1 MSAKEHTYTVNLNW
15 TGNLGEGTKKYTGY
29 SRDHEIQANGKPLI
43 LGSSD
48 PSFRGDPTRY
58 NPEDL
63 FVSTLSSCHML
74 WFLHLCTVNK
84 ITVVAYEDNPKGI
97 MIEDE
102 KGSGRFKTVTLF
114 PSVVIKEKEKVALA
128 NQLHHQAH
136 EYCFIANSVNFE
148 VACEASTKIEE
159 HVD

>member
-48 PSFRGDPTRY
+48 SSFRGDPARY

-97 MIEDE
+97 MIEDD

-114 PSVVIKEKEKVALA
+114 PSVVIKEKEKIALA

-148 VACEASTKIEE
+148 VLCEPTAIIQ
-159 HVD
+159 

>member
-1 MSAKEHTYTVNLNW
+1 MSAKEHTYTINLNW
-15 TGNLGEGTKKYTGY
+15 TGNLGTGTKRYTGY
-29 SRDHEIQANGKPLI
+29 SRDHEIQAAGKPLI

-48 PSFRGDPTRY
+48 PGFRGDPTRY

-74 WFLHLCTVNK
+74 WYLHLCTVNK
-84 ITVVAYEDNPKGI
+84 ITVVAYEDSPKGV

-102 KGSGRFKTVTLF
+102 KGSGRFKKVTLY
-114 PSVVIKEKEKVALA
+114 PSVVIKEEEKIGLA
-128 NQLHHQAH
+128 NELHHQAH

-148 VACEASTKIEE
+148 VACKAEIKIE
-159 HVD
+159 VNAD

>member
-48 PSFRGDPTRY
+48 SSFRGDPARY

-114 PSVVIKEKEKVALA
+114 PSVVIKEKEKIALA

-148 VACEASTKIEE
+148 VLCEPTAIIQ
-159 HVD
+159 

>member
-1 MSAKEHTYTVNLNW
+1 MSVKEHGYTVNLKW
-15 TGNLGEGTKKYTGY
+15 TGNLGAGTKKYSGY

-48 PSFRGDPTRY
+48 PSFRGDPTKY

-84 ITVVAYEDNPKGI
+84 ITVVAYEDNPRGI

-102 KGSGRFKTVTLF
+102 KGSGRFKSVTLF
-114 PSVVIKEKEKVALA
+114 PSVVIKEKEKVALV

-148 VACEASTKIEE
+148 VLCEPMTTIQ
-159 HVD
+159 

>member
-1 MSAKEHTYTVNLNW
+1 MSVKEHNYTVNLKW
-15 TGNLGEGTKKYTGY
+15 TGNLGAGTKKYTGY
-29 SRDHEIQANGKPLI
+29 SRDHEIQADGKPLI

-48 PSFRGDPTRY
+48 PSFRGDPTKY

-97 MIEDE
+97 MMEDE
-102 KGSGRFKTVTLF
+102 KGSGRFKTVTLY
-114 PSVVIKEKEKVALA
+114 PSIVIKEKEKVALA
-128 NQLHHQAH
+128 NELHHQAH
-136 EYCFIANSVNFE
+136 DYCFIANSVNFE
-148 VACEASTKIEE
+148 VLCEPTTTIQ
-159 HVD
+159 

>member
-1 MSAKEHTYTVNLNW
+1 
-15 TGNLGEGTKKYTGY
+15 
-29 SRDHEIQANGKPLI
+29 
-43 LGSSD
+43 
-48 PSFRGDPTRY
+48 
-58 NPEDL
+58 
-63 FVSTLSSCHML
+63 ML

>member
-1 MSAKEHTYTVNLNW
+1 MKNKEHTYEIVVKW
-15 TGNLGEGTKKYTGY
+15 TGNLGKGTKRYTAY
-29 SRDHEIQANGKPLI
+29 SRNHEIKATDKPLI

-74 WFLHLCTVNK
+74 WFLHLCAVNK
-84 ITVVAYEDNPKGI
+84 ITVVAYEDHAQGI
-97 MIEDE
+97 MKEE
-102 KGSGRFKTVTLF
+102 ENGSGRFKKVTLY
-114 PSVVIKEKEKVALA
+114 PKIVIKEADKIALA
-128 NQLHHQAH
+128 ESLHHQAH

-148 VACEASTKIEE
+148 VGCEPTTTIEK
-159 HVD
+159 